1 MTVRGTNRASAPAK
15 FGGVVSK
22 VRLAG
27 ISDAPLSVD
36 KILAVVS
43 DPGVG
48 GIGLFVGVVRNR
60 DDDHDVVS
68 LDYSYHPRA
77 ADILAACAERVAARH
92 DVVALAVEHRVGHL
106 VVGDLAV
113 VVAAGAMHRHPALAA
128 CRELINELKAEVPI
142 WKEQHFA
149 SGDTA
154 WVGLP

>member
-1 MTVRGTNRASAPAK
+1 L
-15 FGGVVSK
+15 GVSSK

-36 KILAVVS
+36 KILAAVS

-48 GIGLFVGVVRNR
+48 GIGLFVGVVRSR

-68 LDYSYHPRA
+68 LDYSHHPDA
-77 ADILAACAERVAARH
+77 ADILARCAERVAARH

-128 CRELINELKAEVPI
+128 CRELINELKVEVPI

-149 SGDTA
+149 SGETA

>member
-1 MTVRGTNRASAPAK
+1 VAVS
-15 FGGVVSK
+15 SK

-27 ISDAPLSVD
+27 ITDAPLSVD
-36 KILAVVS
+36 KLLAAVS

-60 DDDHDVVS
+60 DEDHDVVS

-77 ADILAACAERVAARH
+77 ADILTVCAERVAARH

-113 VVAAGAMHRHPALAA
+113 VVAAGAMHRQPALAA

-149 SGDTA
+149 SGETA

>member
-1 MTVRGTNRASAPAK
+1 MPR
-15 FGGVVSK
+15 K

-27 ISDAPLSVD
+27 LSDTPLSVD
-36 KILAVVS
+36 KLLTAVS

-48 GIGLFVGVVRNR
+48 GIALFIGVVRNR

-68 LDYSYHPRA
+68 LDYSNHPRA

-92 DVVALAVEHRVGHL
+92 DVVAIAVEHRVGHL
-106 VVGDLAV
+106 DVGDLAV

-128 CRELINELKAEVPI
+128 CRELINELKADVPI

-149 SGDTA
+149 SGETV